1 MRISARA
8 IVRYQEGAKLI
19 RDVSSLVR
27 PKSVAVIGASA
38 KRMSQGNVVIENLNK
53 WKFPG
58 TVIAVHPAADM
69 IDGLPAVRAI
79 ADLPAEVD
87 TAVVAIPAASVL
99 ESLIALEEA
108 NVRSAIV
115 FANGFSA
122 EEEAKIRA
130 FGATSRIAIH
140 GPNCMGLVNFPD
152 AVPLY
157 PARPSLRIRS
167 GRCSLIAQSGSAA
180 ISVMNSISVGLSK
193 VVTVGSEFQLA
204 ASDYLAWLAA
214 DEATDTVGIVA
225 ESIKDPVDF
234 AEAVERIRV
243 AGKGL
248 IVLKVGIS
256 ELGSAATKAHTG
268 ALVTSSH
275 AYHRFFAECGVAVV
289 HDYDELVAS
298 MECLSQA
305 RPSRAKGGV
314 AIVGISGG
322 QTALACDIANQA
334 GVQLARFE
342 TQTREA
348 VRSFLPGNSGENPID
363 LGASPQPERRKIPEA
378 LRAVLADS
386 SVGALAILQ
395 DAQVSLNPYG
405 LQSYAE
411 VIGIYGEVGKQA
423 AKPVVVVSPT
433 SESLHERIVTVLSE
447 AGVPLLRGLHAGLIA
462 IGNLDIGQI
471 GKAGRW
477 ARVHSQNRPFYNS
490 AADDLRQE
498 LCRVSG
504 TLPPE
509 LCIRVLTAYGLP
521 FVRSV
526 VVRDAGEAVERAH
539 EVGFPMA
546 VKIASPDIPH
556 RSDVGGVMLGIES
569 RPELENAIARIA
581 ANVAAAVPQAR
592 VDGFEL
598 QEQFK
603 GDAEAMIG
611 FVAAPPFGSLVV
623 VGTGGTLVELQADR
637 AVRLAPV
644 EIDDATVMI
653 EATRLGKLL
662 GGYRNLMPETD
673 TSKLADLVV
682 RTSRLAAD
690 LGDLV
695 TVCDL
700 NPVLVRK
707 GFGSVCLV
715 DALMLTGASVR

>member
-1 MRISARA
+1 
-8 IVRYQEGAKLI
+8 LI

-27 PKSVAVIGASA
+27 PKTVAVVGASA

-58 TVIAVHPAADM
+58 TVIPVHPSADM
-69 IDGLPAVRAI
+69 IEGLPALRAI
-79 ADLPAEVD
+79 GDLPPDVD

-99 ESLIALEEA
+99 ESLIALEQA

-130 FGATSRIAIH
+130 FGATSKIAIH

-152 AVPLY
+152 SVPLY

-204 ASDYLAWLAA
+204 ASDYLAWLAS
-214 DEATDTVGIVA
+214 DEATDTVAIVA

-248 IVLKVGIS
+248 VVLKVGTS

-268 ALVTSSH
+268 ALITSRD
-275 AYHRFFAECGVAVV
+275 AYDRFFAECGVGVV
-289 HDYDELVAS
+289 HDYDELIAC
-298 MECLSQA
+298 MECFSQA
-305 RPSRAKGGV
+305 RPSGGKGGV

-322 QTALACDIANQA
+322 QTALACDIAEQA
-334 GVQLARFE
+334 GVMLARFE
-342 TQTREA
+342 TKTSEA
-348 VRSFLPGNSGENPID
+348 VRSFLPGNSGENPVD
-363 LGASPQPERRKIPEA
+363 LGATVQRELRKIPEA

-386 SVGALAILQ
+386 SVGALALLQ
-395 DAQVSLNPYG
+395 DAQISLNPYG
-405 LQSYAE
+405 LESYKE
-411 VIGIYGEVGKQA
+411 FIGIYAEVGKQA

-433 SESLHERIVTVLSE
+433 SESLHEHIVTVLSE
-447 AGVPLLRGLHAGLIA
+447 AGIPLLRGLHAGLIA
-462 IGNLDIGQI
+462 IGNLGIGQI
-471 GKAGRW
+471 GHAGRW
-477 ARVHSQNRPFYNS
+477 ARMHRQNRPFYNS
-490 AADDLRQE
+490 VADDLRQE

-504 TLPPE
+504 TVPPE
-509 LCIRVLTAYGLP
+509 LCVRVLKAYGLP

-526 VVRDAGEAVERAH
+526 VVKDAGEAMERAH

-546 VKIASPDIPH
+546 VKIASPDIVH
-556 RSDVGGVMLGIES
+556 RSDVGGVILGIGS
-569 RPELENAIARIA
+569 RPELENATARVA
-581 ANVAAAVPQAR
+581 ANVAAAAPQAR
-592 VDGFEL
+592 IDGFEL
-598 QEQFK
+598 QEQFQA
-603 GDAEAMIG
+603 DAEAMIG
-611 FVAAPPFGSLVV
+611 FAATPPFGSLIV
-623 VGTGGTLVELQADR
+623 VGTGGTMVELQADR
-637 AVRLAPV
+637 AVRLAPI
-644 EIDDATVMI
+644 EIDDAAGMI

-662 GGYRNLMPETD
+662 AGYRNLMPKTD

-707 GFGSVCLV
+707 GSGAVCLV
-715 DALMLTGASVR
+715 DALMLSGATVRS